1 MTKPIIEIKKYYR
14 KGKPYYQIN
23 QYPGHSKYST
33 DQNKVYDFIAQCK
46 KIGVKVIE
54 HNIF

>member
-1 MTKPIIEIKKYYR
+1 MAKSTVEIKKYYR

-23 QYPGHSKYST
+23 QYPGRSRYST
-33 DQNKVYDFIAQCK
+33 DQNKVYNFIAWCK
-46 KIGVKVIE
+46 KEGVKVIE